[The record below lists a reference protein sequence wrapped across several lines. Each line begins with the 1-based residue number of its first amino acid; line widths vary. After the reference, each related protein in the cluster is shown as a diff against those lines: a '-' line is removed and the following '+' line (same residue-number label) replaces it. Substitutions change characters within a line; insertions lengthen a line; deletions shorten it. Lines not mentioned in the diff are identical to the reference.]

1 MPSPTIVAT
10 APLKPV
16 AVEIL
21 QPFGELMV
29 MPDYSME
36 TLFPHLE
43 NAIAV
48 ALRGDGFFPADALDA
63 APNLKVLGRTGV
75 GYNKVCV
82 AAATKRK
89 IPVVYTPGV
98 GARAVAEGAMA
109 WMLALS
115 KNILKWNAEMHA
127 GNWSSREVMQN
138 DGLEGATLGIIGFG
152 RIGQQLA
159 RMATPCDMTILAYDP
174 FVSADM
180 AESLA
185 VEMVELDDLMS
196 RSDFISVH
204 AAATDENRGLIN
216 RQRLAGVKR
225 GAYFLNLARGWLVD
239 NLDDLHDALVDGRL
253 AGVALDVFEPEPPDW
268 SHALF
273 RHPNCLSAP
282 HTIAGSKYSTNKIHQ
297 VMAEQMAAVL
307 SGQRPRLLVNPEIY
321 EGEKSEG
328 RGERGEE

>member
-1 MPSPTIVAT
+1 MTGVQTCALPIW
-10 APLKPV
+10 
-16 AVEIL
+16 
-21 QPFGELMV
+21 
-29 MPDYSME
+29 
-36 TLFPHLE
+36 LE
-43 NAIAV
+43 
-48 ALRGDGFFPADALDA
+48 A

-75 GYNKVCV
+75 GYDKVCV

-115 KNILKWNAEMHA
+115 KNVLKWNAEMQA
-127 GNWSSREVMQN
+127 GNWSSREAMQN
-138 DGLEGATLGIIGFG
+138 DGLEGTTLGVIGFG

-159 RMATPCDMTILAYDP
+159 KMAAPCDMSILAYDP
-174 FVSADM
+174 FVSAEV

-196 RSDFISVH
+196 RADFISVH
-204 AAATDENRGLIN
+204 AAATAENRGLIN

-225 GAYFLNLARGWLVD
+225 GAYFLNLARGSLVD

-253 AGVALDVFEPEPPDW
+253 AGVGIDVFEPEPPDL
-268 SHALF
+268 SHPLF
-273 RHPNCLSAP
+273 RHANCLAAP

-307 SGQRPRLLVNPEIY
+307 RGQRPQLVVNPQIY
-321 EGEKSEG
+321 VA
-328 RGERGEE
+328 EE

>member
-1 MPSPTIVAT
+1 MLNPSIIAT

-21 QPFGELMV
+21 KPFGDLAV

-43 NAIAV
+43 NAIAI
-48 ALRGDGFFPADALDA
+48 ALRGEGFFPEVALDA

-82 AAATKRK
+82 AAATMRK

-115 KNILKWNAEMHA
+115 KNILKWDTEAKS
-127 GNWSSREVMQN
+127 GNWNSREEIQN
-138 DGLEGATLGIIGFG
+138 DGLEGSTLGIIGFG

-159 RMATPCDMTILAYDP
+159 RMAAPCDMTVLAYDP
-174 FVSADM
+174 FVP
-180 AESLA
+180 AEVAKPLG
-185 VEMVELDDLMS
+185 VELVELEDLMS

-204 AAATDENRGLIN
+204 AASTEENRGLIN
-216 RQRLAGVKR
+216 RQQLAGVKR

-239 NLDDLHDALVDGRL
+239 NLDDLHDALTEGRL
-253 AGVALDVFEPEPPDW
+253 AGVALDVFEPEPPDV
-268 SHALF
+268 SHPLF
-273 RHPNCLSAP
+273 RHPNCLTAP
-282 HTIAGSKYSTNKIHQ
+282 HAIAGSKYSTNKIHQ
-297 VMAEQMAAVL
+297 TMAEDMAAVL
-307 SGQRPRLLVNPEIY
+307 SGQRPRFVVNPEIY
-321 EGEKSEG
+321 DAQ
-328 RGERGEE
+328 